1 MVFDYASDPEH
12 QIIPVNIVPR
22 DNLPYLKQCEIK
34 VVKPEDKAFPL
45 MIYSFLGNT
54 FGNAL
59 ISLNT
64 TSMSM
69 LYSLHLIPE

>member
-34 VVKPEDKAFPL
+34 VVKPEDKAF
-45 MIYSFLGNT
+45 
-54 FGNAL
+54 
-59 ISLNT
+59 SLDDIFILREYLWKRVNKLKYKVRWI
-64 TSMSM
+64 MS
-69 LYSLHLIPE
+69 LS